1 MRFHPKDLKRIV
13 ADALDEVL
21 DNEQME
27 YRQTIEAKQS
37 NLSLRGILRGMMI
50 LSNKKGYGRNRRLEA
65 DNESEWVADL
75 NWNGW
80 PECFGILIKEQERED
95 RRIDQL
101 NFFR

>member
-1 MRFHPKDLKRIV
+1 MRFYPKDLKRIV

-21 DNEQME
+21 DNEQMG

-65 DNESEWVADL
+65 DNESEWVAGML
-75 NWNGW
+75 RNTHQGTR
-80 PECFGILIKEQERED
+80 K
-95 RRIDQL
+95 RRSKNRSAKFL
-101 NFFR
+101 